1 MWLVFY
7 WMQGQEANGTIMKNL
22 LNLKLEEV
30 KDYVIHFLK
39 LGLASYDMF
48 LNQYFSTTP
57 LTVDGSH

>member
-1 MWLVFY
+1 
-7 WMQGQEANGTIMKNL
+7 MQGQEANGTIMKNL